1 MSRVTSLRAC
11 SSFSLDSA
19 RTDFLTV
26 SCAWSE
32 FVPTTSMEPQTLS
45 ISTDNVWGSIE
56 VVGTNSRS
64 EEHTSE
70 LQSRSDLV
78 CRLLLVKKKA
88 SPAHA
93 YRLAC
98 LFAHGADRDGLS
110 TLDRHCVFLTSVESV
125 DRALSNSPLLL

>member
-45 ISTDNVWGSIE
+45 ISRDLCGTPAIE
-56 VVGTNSRS
+56 KDFWMVSSSCTGRSRS
-64 EEHTSE
+64 EPSE
-70 LQSRSDLV
+70 
-78 CRLLLVKKKA
+78 
-88 SPAHA
+88 SP
-93 YRLAC
+93 
-98 LFAHGADRDGLS
+98 
-110 TLDRHCVFLTSVESV
+110 
-125 DRALSNSPLLL
+125 